1 MNYSKTVKNKLLSI
15 IDQMDRVH
23 WLFTRNPN
31 TDFCRTKKWSFTDIM
46 RFILAMEGKAIKDE
60 LLEHFNFSKNT
71 PSGASLINAVH
82 RFYQKHLNSFSMNS
96 LIPYPSPSFIMDIAY

>member
-46 RFILAMEGKAIKDE
+46 RFILAMEGKGIA
-60 LLEHFNFSKNT
+60 
-71 PSGASLINAVH
+71 GA
-82 RFYQKHLNSFSMNS
+82 F
-96 LIPYPSPSFIMDIAY
+96 

>member
-60 LLEHFNFSKNT
+60 LLEYFNFSKNT
-71 PSGASLINAVH
+71 PSGASFNQRRAQILTI
-82 RFYQKHLNSFSMNS
+82 KLLS
-96 LIPYPSPSFIMDIAY
+96 